1 MLITNL
7 SKVISD
13 MYEHLIEKF
22 IRTYGGNEEDIRIF
36 ESPGRVNLIGEH
48 IDYNGG
54 YVLPAALSMKTTVL
68 ARKREDKFIRLLATD
83 LDYVVQAEMDRLE
96 FFKDYKWGNY
106 QLGVAWQMQ
115 QLGYE
120 LSGCEMIFEDKVP
133 LGSGLS
139 SSAAIEVATAIALAA
154 LNDHD
159 ISLPELAVICQK
171 AEHNYIGVNCGIMDQ
186 FASAMGRKDN
196 AVMLDCRTLEYRY
209 IPIQSTG
216 YKIVIGNTKKKR
228 SLGESAYNQRRSECE
243 QALMDIRKV
252 IPGIEWLCDL
262 TPEQLD
268 ENIEVIKDAV
278 CRKRAIHAVYEN
290 SRVLESAE
298 VLSTGDLYK
307 FGELMIESHESLR
320 DLYEVSCNELDIMVE
335 AALEQTGVLGSRMT
349 GAGFGGCTVSIVKET
364 EIESFMKNVGNIYT
378 EKTGITPEFYVSEI
392 SDGGREITR

>member
-1 MLITNL
+1 
-7 SKVISD
+7 

-22 IRTYGGNEEDIRIF
+22 IKTYGGSKDGIRIF

-68 ARKREDKFIRLLATD
+68 ARKRDDKFIRLLATD
-83 LDYVVQAEMDRLE
+83 LDYVIQAEMDRLE
-96 FFKDYKWGNY
+96 YFKDYKWGNY

-154 LNDHD
+154 LNGHD
-159 ISLPELAVICQK
+159 ISLPALAVIGQK
-171 AEHNYIGVNCGIMDQ
+171 AEHNYVGVNCGIMDQ
-186 FASAMGRKDN
+186 FASAMGKKDN
-196 AVMLDCRTLEYRY
+196 AIMLDCKTLEYRY
-209 IPIQSTG
+209 IPLQSKE
-216 YKIVIGNTKKKR
+216 YKIVIGNTRKKR

-243 QALMDIRKV
+243 QALIDIRTV

-268 ENIEVIKDAV
+268 KSISVIKDET
-278 CRKRAIHAVYEN
+278 CRKRAVHVVYEN
-290 SRVLESAE
+290 NRVLKSAD
-298 VLSTGDLYK
+298 VLTSGNLEK
-307 FGELMIESHESLR
+307 FGKLMIESHDSLR
-320 DLYEVSCNELDIMVE
+320 DLYEVSCRELDVMVE
-335 AALEQTGVLGSRMT
+335 AALEQNGVLGSRMT
-349 GAGFGGCTVSIVKET
+349 GAGFGGCTVSLVKES
-364 EIESFMKNVGNIYT
+364 EIESFIKSVGKIYK

-392 SDGGREITR
+392 GNGGREITL